1 MKAKKFRKYEEGG
14 SIREGRNENIDDDT
28 RARAMEAVRRRMS
41 GEESDATPAPKAAKK
56 PTTKPI
62 KNYSGFSVGERQGLN
77 ELKASKPSAPKATP
91 TPAPSKPSAPAK
103 SSSSGES
110 DDMRDRPSGNPYV
123 AGLKK
128 YGPEIALGAASLLP
142 LGKAVGAGVK
152 VLRGLRGAKTATNLA
167 EANAALRARTAAVGA
182 KAEKEVAS
190 QAAKR
195 DMFNASQERMK
206 SGAGKAAEERLT
218 GLAMNPRRK
227 NIPLTEAEKT
237 AAKTPGTG
245 KPLPMSK
252 AKSDAKFDNE
262 KDIEFRKGGKAK
274 CYAKGGSV
282 TRGDGCAQR
291 GHTRGKNR

>member
-41 GEESDATPAPKAAKK
+41 GEEPDATPASKPAKKAASK
-56 PTTKPI
+56 PVAAKPAP
-62 KNYSGFSVGERQGLN
+62 V
-77 ELKASKPSAPKATP
+77 ASKPSAPAP
-91 TPAPSKPSAPAK
+91 APAPSKPSAPAK

-128 YGPEIALGAASLLP
+128 YGPEIAMGAASLYP
-142 LGKAVGAGVK
+142 LTRVASK
-152 VLRGLRGAKTATNLA
+152 VLGPIFKGATAVKTATRLK
-167 EANAALRARTAAVGA
+167 EANNALRARTTAVGTN
-182 KAEKEVAS
+182 AEKEVAS

-206 SGAGKAAEERLT
+206 SGAGQAAEDRLT

-227 NIPLTEAEKT
+227 NIALTEAEK
-237 AAKTPGTG
+237 AAQKAAEKATKTPGTG

-252 AKSDAKFDNE
+252 AKSDVKFDNE
-262 KDIEFRKGGKAK
+262 KEIEFRKGGKAK